1 MERRKDRL
9 IKIKCDYT
17 VCDLRFAM
25 SRSALAKE
33 TRNQYTQALATLTA
47 ESYQY
52 TNEENEDQSEM
63 PNVLPVYGN
72 VANFNIN
79 SLLFNNIMENEY
91 FRALYQ
97 LRTYHEVLYEI
108 QTSVTHVEPWQVGT
122 ARFPSTAFC
131 LLVKFMVMKL
141 TARQMKGL
149 LYHKESCLVR
159 AIGALYLRYTC
170 NPAHLW
176 KWFEPLLEESVVF
189 APSAEKNIK
198 MTFGDYLIKIL
209 TDMQYYG
216 TTFPRIPVP
225 VERRFKVM
233 LLLLKEKKRR
243 REDNLKI
250 IELISP
256 GTKIKAIYSDE
267 VNEPAWYEAVIDS
280 FEDETKLKV
289 WVTFPE
295 YGNTECVDLG
305 DIELGSSSSD
315 KANSNFPDS
324 KLDVKRSRSR
334 SRSRNRRDRSQSR
347 SKDPSE
353 SLLAKVL
360 EDERAVALSTGKNYG
375 SRPVSYKESL
385 SLRADRFTSRRRS
398 RTPERRNDISQS
410 HRRSPTH
417 RQDKDMKPASRCT
430 EENAKLAKLKEK
442 YGDASAL

>member
-1 MERRKDRL
+1 
-9 IKIKCDYT
+9 
-17 VCDLRFAM
+17 M

-33 TRNQYTQALATLTA
+33 TRNQYTLTA

-52 TNEENEDQSEM
+52 PNEENDDQSEM

-72 VANFNIN
+72 AANFNMN

-108 QTSVTHVEPWQVGT
+108 ETSVTHVEPWQIGT

-149 LYHKESCLVR
+149 LYHNESCLVR

-170 NPAHLW
+170 NPADLW

-243 REDNLKI
+243 REANLKK
-250 IELISP
+250 IELISQ

-315 KANSNFPDS
+315 KANNSKFPDTS
-324 KLDVKRSRSR
+324 RDVKRSRSR
-334 SRSRNRRDRSQSR
+334 SRSRNRRDRSKSR

-360 EDERAVALSTGKNYG
+360 EDERAVASSTGRNYG

-398 RTPERRNDISQS
+398 RTPERRNDISQPY
-410 HRRSPTH
+410 RRSPTH
-417 RQDKDMKPASRCT
+417 RQDKDVKSASRYT
-430 EENAKLAKLKEK
+430 EENANLAKLKEK